1 MTAAPSEPPLAL
13 PPSAL
18 PLAALVDHIPAIV
31 LATDRDWRIL
41 YANRAAE
48 ALFGKPVAAVLG
60 LGLWD
65 EASEL
70 ASFFFRPLTRA
81 MKTGAPQRLLGFHP
95 PLDRW
100 YRATAF
106 PLDGGVGLH
115 MADVTAPRAEA
126 ARLRESEERLNAMLD
141 NAVDAIITIDDRGLV
156 QSVNPACLRMFGYTA
171 DEILG
176 RNIHLL
182 MPGHHTTHHD
192 ELMRASRRSDQH
204 NVIGR
209 SRELVARHRDGSE
222 VLIEMSISEVRV
234 NNRCFYTGVIRDIT
248 ERKRAQQALVDA
260 NFYLEQRVEERTAEL
275 QAARLRAEEAARA
288 KADFLAMMS
297 HEIRTPMNG
306 ILGMVRLL
314 LDTPL
319 NAEQRDYGQTV
330 LYSGEALLT
339 ILNDIL
345 DFSKLDAGRLGL
357 ECVDLD
363 LKRLIA
369 SVAALMSSRAME
381 KGLTLETRMAP
392 DARRFV
398 RGDPTR
404 LRQVLLNLVS
414 NAIKFTERGGITL
427 TVEAADGPGSGP
439 AGNWDVRFTVTDTGI
454 GVPEAV
460 QPQLFTEFFQADSSI
475 SRRFGGTGLGLA
487 ICKRIVGLMDGRIG
501 VDSRPGTGSTFWFTV
516 PLEPSAETGEA
527 DAPEPVAVRLRPLR
541 VLLAEDNPVNRKVA
555 VALLSR
561 QGHAVTVANDGAE
574 ALEHVR
580 RDRFDVVLMDMQMPR
595 MDGLEAA
602 RRIRAMPG
610 VRGTIPIVA
619 LTANAL
625 AGDAERCRAAGMN
638 DHVPKPIVPEA
649 LAAALARQCGTSV
662 VAAGASA
669 PEEVD
674 GEVLL
679 DPQPLESLTEVLGEE
694 ELQQLLQEFLEDAT
708 AKAAA
713 IGDGTD
719 LIATRLAVHDLKSTA
734 STLGLL
740 SLRRLAAAIEHAC
753 LENRPPEAQSLCAS
767 LPDRLARSLDALQR
781 AFPEVEVE
789 V

>member
-1 MTAAPSEPPLAL
+1 MTPTPSGLRLDALA
-13 PPSAL
+13 
-18 PLAALVDHIPAIV
+18 DHIPAIV
-31 LATDRDWRIL
+31 LATDREWRIV
-41 YANRAAE
+41 YANRTAE

-70 ASFFFRPLTRA
+70 ASFFHRPLTHV
-81 MKTGAPQRLLGFHP
+81 KTSGTPERFQGFYP
-95 PLDRW
+95 PLERW
-100 YRATAF
+100 YRVTAF
-106 PLDGGVGLH
+106 PVDGGVGVH
-115 MADVTAPRAEA
+115 MADVTEQRAEL
-126 ARLRESEERLNAMLD
+126 ARLRESEERLNAMLE
-141 NAVDAIITIDDRGLV
+141 NAVDAIITIDGRGLV
-156 QSVNPACLRMFGYTA
+156 QSVNPACLTMFGYTA
-171 DEILG
+171 AEMLG
-176 RNIHLL
+176 ANIHRL
-182 MPGHHTTHHD
+182 MPSHHAVHHD
-192 ELMRASRRSDQH
+192 DLMRASRRSEQYD
-204 NVIGR
+204 VIGR
-209 SRELVARHRDGSE
+209 SRELVARRKDGSE

-275 QAARLRAEEAARA
+275 QAARLKAEEAARA

-345 DFSKLDAGRLGL
+345 DMSKLDAGRLGL
-357 ECVDLD
+357 ECVDVD

-369 SVAALMSSRAME
+369 SVAALMSSRAAE
-381 KGLTLETRMAP
+381 KGLTLETRVAP
-392 DARRFV
+392 DARCFV

-414 NAIKFTERGGITL
+414 NAVKFTERGGITL
-427 TVEAADGPGSGP
+427 TVEP
-439 AGNWDVRFTVTDTGI
+439 AGGMDVRFAVTDTGI

-460 QPQLFTEFFQADSSI
+460 QPDLFTEFFQADSSI

-487 ICKRIVGLMDGRIG
+487 ICKRIVTLMNGRIG
-501 VDSRPGTGSTFWFTV
+501 VESRPGTGSVFWFTV
-516 PLEPSAETGEA
+516 PLETAAEPGEA

-555 VALLSR
+555 VALLTR
-561 QGHAVTVANDGAE
+561 QGHAVMVANDGAE

-580 RDRFDVVLMDMQMPR
+580 LGRFDVVLMDMQMPR

-610 VRGTIPIVA
+610 LRGTIPIIA

-625 AGDAERCRAAGMN
+625 AGDAERCLAVGMN
-638 DHVPKPIVPEA
+638 DHVPKPIVPEV
-649 LAAALARQCGTSV
+649 LAAALARQCGTRAEA
-662 VAAGASA
+662 AAGFALMDD
-669 PEEVD
+669 VD
-674 GEVLL
+674 GEALL
-679 DPQPLESLTEVLGEE
+679 DPQPLESLTEVLGAE
-694 ELQQLLQEFLEDAT
+694 ELRQLVQEFVEDAT

-713 IGDGTD
+713 IGDGSD
-719 LIATRLAVHDLKSTA
+719 LFATRLAVHDLKSTA

-740 SLRRLAAAIEHAC
+740 SLRRLAEAIEHAC
-753 LENRPPEAQSLCAS
+753 LENRPPETQSLCAA
-767 LPDRLARSLDALQR
+767 LPDRLARSVDALHK
-781 AFPEVEVE
+781 AYPEVGVVE
-789 V
+789 AV